1 MGGCDADCRT
11 ASLLEDLNR
20 SCHCISLD
28 RDLPGTLIDIHPHL
42 FASLPVFVPRSQ
54 IEQMARVVNAVEQ
67 VVQTR
72 VFRAVALG
80 WAPEIAQFDPGVRG
94 EISDHS
100 HSIVAGTFKC
110 LTSAAFY

>member
-1 MGGCDADCRT
+1 
-11 ASLLEDLNR
+11 
-20 SCHCISLD
+20 
-28 RDLPGTLIDIHPHL
+28 LPGTLIDTHPHL

-54 IEQMARVVNAVEQ
+54 IEQMARVANAVEQ